1 MHNYEKTGVL
11 SKKDL
16 TPPSKKQLEKGV
28 AIIECIQEIPCNPCV
43 DSCPVKAISM
53 KNINAIPIMNFDKC
67 IGCGKCIG
75 ICPGLAIFVVKIKD
89 GKASISLPYEFLPV
103 PEIGSKVKALN
114 REGEIIGDAIVKRV
128 IEKGKTMT
136 ITIEAREDLAMDIRN
151 IRVS

>member
-16 TPPSKKQLEKGV
+16 TLPSKKQLEKGV

-53 KNINAIPIMNFDKC
+53 KDVNAIPMMNFDKC

-75 ICPGLAIFVVKIKD
+75 ICPGLAVFVVKIKD
-89 GKASISLPYEFLPV
+89 GKALISLPYEFLPV
-103 PEIGSKVKALN
+103 PKVGSKVKALD
-114 REGEIIGDAIVKRV
+114 REGKIVGDAIVKRV

-151 IRVS
+151 IRVN